1 MEIYMNKFNLT
12 DLSIEE
18 VNVIIAGLLELP
30 GKVGLNVFA
39 KVKQQAEEQAKQM
52 PQISSDVPE
61 GPLSDKVVN

>member
-1 MEIYMNKFNLT
+1 MNKFSLT

-39 KVKQQAEEQAKQM
+39 KVKQQAEEQARQM
-52 PQISSDVPE
+52 PQAQETNVPE
-61 GPLSDKVVN
+61 GPLSDKVMN

>member
-1 MEIYMNKFNLT
+1 MNKFNLT

>member
-1 MEIYMNKFNLT
+1 MNKFNLT

-39 KVKQQAEEQAKQM
+39 KVKQQAEEQARQTAQM
-52 PQISSDVPE
+52 APMDAQDVPE
-61 GPLSDKVVN
+61 GPLSDKVMN

>member
-1 MEIYMNKFNLT
+1 MNKFNLT

-39 KVKQQAEEQAKQM
+39 KVKQQAEEQARQM
-52 PQISSDVPE
+52 PQASPEISQESVSDQVM
-61 GPLSDKVVN
+61 N